1 MCSTSEQH
9 NCISNLLLNAL
20 IFLQSLEHCLH
31 EEQLDVLKS
40 STDHTYDCIAVSS
53 FDNPPLLSGQ
63 NTHGGVALFW
73 KHAFEDYITPLTN
86 VHSDRIAGI
95 KCDFDN
101 GSPLYILSVYLPT
114 SSQNDIDFLEYFNDL
129 WALYDSL
136 SVKGYV
142 ILMGNFNG
150 DIGNSLCE
158 KVHVSQTSAVPIVIN
173 LNQSKVPDCAKILKG
188 GISYWV

>member
-1 MCSTSEQH
+1 MK
-9 NCISNLLLNAL
+9 
-20 IFLQSLEHCLH
+20 
-31 EEQLDVLKS
+31 EQLDVLKS

-53 FDNPPLLSGQ
+53 FDNPPLLSRQ
-63 NTHGGVALFW
+63 NTRGGVALFW
-73 KHAFEDYITPLTN
+73 KHAFNDYITPLTN
-86 VHSDRIAGI
+86 IHSDCIVGI

-101 GSPLYILSVYLPT
+101 SSPLYILSVYLPT
-114 SSQNDIDFLEYFNDL
+114 SSQNDIDFLEYFSHL

-158 KVHVSQTSAVPIVIN
+158 KVHVSQTSAV
-173 LNQSKVPDCAKILKG
+173 LNCLKWQTILTCAL
-188 GISYWV
+188 